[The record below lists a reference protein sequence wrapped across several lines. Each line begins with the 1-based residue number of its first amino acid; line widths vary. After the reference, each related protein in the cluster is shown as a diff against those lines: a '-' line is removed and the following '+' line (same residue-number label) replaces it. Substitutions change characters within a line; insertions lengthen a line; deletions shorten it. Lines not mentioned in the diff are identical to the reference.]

1 MSSLYPDESYCT
13 SDLGRI
19 LYQLKTDWS
28 CNSTVTSITE
38 EKHLAGSHTVYTLE
52 IECTPVT
59 TQLANEFSHR
69 IFVLSTRFKEMAKL
83 HAAISKLHKQLYLR
97 GTFPVFPPAK
107 FIGSAD
113 PSVIQERRHGIE
125 ACLNFIFDSEVLRKS
140 RLLHEFVEKAKEKTY
155 TAHEVTGN
163 EVFYDNTSSILDQPN
178 NNSSDSDSPIRVSPL
193 EPTHEQAGDDFQFP
207 DVAIASEVGGGEQRP
222 PRKSSMRRLFPRLRG
237 SHHQNIEIEEPPADY
252 LVTAGQLVATA
263 QRAEEEHA
271 YELAFQ
277 CYKSAASSLIQ
288 GVQIESDMTKRN
300 AVRRKTAK
308 YLVKAEKLYRTYLS
322 LDGSV
327 FNFEGLL
334 TAAMQDPNILA
345 FQCSNKSMKN
355 YRFIGVLPELD
366 AERKVILVEE
376 TVGDPRKKYV
386 MKLVEKGVPSAE
398 SSIFLPT
405 NIPHMAQLV
414 QFFET
419 ETHII
424 LLLEFVEPGRLW
436 SFLRRMLNEAESRH
450 ILWLAEMKA
459 DVRDGETTSTIPVRR
474 TKSEGNYR
482 GRRLL
487 FTVGVDFER
496 VVEMR
501 DESFSTEKPSE
512 EDQIICTVGE
522 DPTGRS
528 DAPTGDFTLVGH
540 SKEAVES
547 QIFQVEEESPAA
559 VKFDFSSSKS
569 HSPRGNRISS
579 DDTNQNSVPS
589 TSSKKPES
597 KTVSDVNS
605 KENFLKN
612 LSKALQTVQKHL
624 SSRRKIWNHLDLP
637 EALVAHWCAQIV
649 SFFFVLHA
657 EHQEFVGDLNAD
669 DILIDADGN
678 LLMTYIGR
686 WYDTNRRKRLSDGYS
701 APESVQ
707 YGWVPT
713 PESDAWTLGAL
724 MFEMLCGRS
733 LANAAPHGVLRNME
747 LPIPERS
754 VVSFVAKDLLNT
766 LLVPTPALRPSF
778 DEIRAHPFFRHID
791 WLLYDNPTSSSTPAP
806 ATRIQSPPTPP
817 PTEITITN
825 QEDTVEEVIRRN
837 SEEPSTSRVSPAS
850 RRILF

>member
-28 CNSTVTSITE
+28 CVSSVTSITE
-38 EKHLAGSHTVYTLE
+38 EKHLAGSHTVYTVE
-52 IECTPVT
+52 IECTPVAP
-59 TQLANEFSHR
+59 QLANDFSHR
-69 IFVLSTRFKEMAKL
+69 IFILSTRFKEMAKL

-107 FIGSAD
+107 LIGSAD
-113 PSVIQERRHGIE
+113 PAVIQERRHGIE
-125 ACLNFIFDSEVLRKS
+125 ACLNFVFDSEVLRKS

-155 TAHEVTGN
+155 TAHEITGN
-163 EVFYDNTSSILDQPN
+163 EVFYDNSSSILDQPN
-178 NNSSDSDSPIRVSPL
+178 SHSSDSDSPNLVSPL
-193 EPTHEQAGDDFQFP
+193 EPTHEQISDDFEFP
-207 DVAIASEVGGGEQRP
+207 DVAIAAEVAGEQRV
-222 PRKSSMRRLFPRLRG
+222 PRKSSMRKLFPRLRG
-237 SHHQNIEIEEPPADY
+237 GHNQHIEIEEPAADY
-252 LVTAGQLVATA
+252 LVTAGKLVATA

-376 TVGDPRKKYV
+376 TVGEAKKKYV
-386 MKLVEKGVPSAE
+386 MKLIEKGVPSVD

-405 NIPHMAQLV
+405 NIPHMVQLV

-424 LLLEFVEPGRLW
+424 LLLEYVQPGMLW
-436 SFLRRMLNEAESRH
+436 SFLRRMFNEAESRH
-450 ILWLAEMKA
+450 VLWLAELKA
-459 DVRDGETTSTIPVRR
+459 DVRDGEKTSSVSITR

-512 EDQIICTVGE
+512 EDQVVCTVGE

-528 DAPTGDFTLVGH
+528 DAPTGDFTLLGS

-559 VKFDFSSSKS
+559 VKFDFSTSKS

-579 DDTNQNSVPS
+579 DDPDHSVCS
-589 TSSKKPES
+589 TSKMSSES
-597 KTVSDVNS
+597 NPISDANS
-605 KENFLKN
+605 KETFLKA
-612 LSKALQTVQKHL
+612 LSKALMTVQKQL
-624 SSRRKIWNHLDLP
+624 SSRKQIWNFLDLP
-637 EALVAHWCAQIV
+637 ESLVVHWSAQIV

-657 EHQEFVGDLNAD
+657 EYQEFVGDLNAD
-669 DILIDADGN
+669 DILIDTDGN
-678 LLMTYIGR
+678 LLITYIGR
-686 WYDTNRRKRLSDGYS
+686 WYETNKRKRISDGYS
-701 APESVQ
+701 APESTQ
-707 YGWVPT
+707 YGWIPT
-713 PESDAWTLGAL
+713 SESDAWTLGAL
-724 MFEMLCGRS
+724 MFEMICGRS

-747 LPIPERS
+747 LPIPERCKI
-754 VVSFVAKDLLNT
+754 SFVAKDLLSI
-766 LLVPTPALRPSF
+766 LLVPTASLRPSF

-791 WLLYDNPTSSSTPAP
+791 WLLYDNPTTSSTTAP
-806 ATRIQSPPTPP
+806 VCQKPISR
-817 PTEITITN
+817 
-825 QEDTVEEVIRRN
+825 VEKVIDPIPEVPKD
-837 SEEPSTSRVSPAS
+837 EPSTSRVSPTS

>member
-13 SDLGRI
+13 SELGRI

-28 CNSTVTSITE
+28 CNASVTSISE
-38 EKHLAGSHTVYTLE
+38 EKHLAGSHTVYTVE
-52 IECTPVT
+52 IECTPVANH
-59 TQLANEFSHR
+59 LANEFSHR
-69 IFVLSTRFKEMAKL
+69 IFLLNTRFKEMAKL
-83 HAAISKLHKQLYLR
+83 HSAISKLHKQLYLR

-107 FIGSAD
+107 LIGSSD
-113 PSVIQERRHGIE
+113 PSVVQERRHAIE
-125 ACLNFIFDSEVLRKS
+125 ACLNFVFDSEVLRKS

-155 TAHEVTGN
+155 TAHELTGH
-163 EVFYDNTSSILDQPN
+163 EVFYDNSTSILDQPN
-178 NNSSDSDSPIRVSPL
+178 GNSSDSDSPNRVNPL
-193 EPTHEQAGDDFQFP
+193 EPTHEQAGEDFEFP
-207 DVAIASEVGGGEQRP
+207 DVSIASEVADEERSH
-222 PRKSSMRRLFPRLRG
+222 RKSSMRRLFPRLRSG
-237 SHHQNIEIEEPPADY
+237 HHQNIEIEEPPADY
-252 LVTAGQLVATA
+252 LVAAGQLVATA

-376 TVGDPRKKYV
+376 TVGESNKKYV
-386 MKLVEKGVPSAE
+386 MKLIEKGAPSAD

-405 NIPHMAQLV
+405 NIPHMVQLV

-424 LLLEFVEPGRLW
+424 LLLEYVEPGRLC
-436 SFLRRMLNEAESRH
+436 SFLRRMFNEAESRH
-450 ILWLAEMKA
+450 ILWLAELKA
-459 DVRDGETTSTIPVRR
+459 DVRDGEKTSSVSMKK
-474 TKSEGNYR
+474 TKNEGNYR

-487 FTVGVDFER
+487 FTVGVDYER

-501 DESFSTEKPSE
+501 DESFSTERPSE
-512 EDQIICTVGE
+512 ESHIICSVGE

-540 SKEAVES
+540 SKEAAES

-559 VKFDFSSSKS
+559 VKFDFSSSKA
-569 HSPRGNRISS
+569 HSPRGNRLSS
-579 DDTNQNSVPS
+579 ENSNQNSKPS
-589 TSSKKPES
+589 TSKNTENE
-597 KTVSDVNS
+597 TEGDS
-605 KENFLKN
+605 KEVFLKA
-612 LSKALQTVQKHL
+612 LSKALQTVQKQL
-624 SSRRKIWNHLDLP
+624 ASRKKIWNYLDLP
-637 EALVAHWCAQIV
+637 ESLVVHWCAQIV
-649 SFFFVLHA
+649 SFLFVLH
-657 EHQEFVGDLNAD
+657 EHQEFVGDINAD

-678 LLMTYIGR
+678 LLITYIGR
-686 WYDTNRRKRLSDGYS
+686 WYDTNRRKRLTDGYS
-701 APESVQ
+701 APESSQ

-713 PESDAWTLGAL
+713 PESDIWTFGAL
-724 MFEMLCGRS
+724 MFELLCGRS

-754 VVSFVAKDLLNT
+754 VVSFVAKDLLNMI
-766 LLVPTPALRPSF
+766 LVPTPALRPSI
-778 DEIRAHPFFRHID
+778 DEIRAHLFFRHID
-791 WLLYDNPTSSSTPAP
+791 WLLYDNPTSPSTPAP
-806 ATRIQSPPTPP
+806 ARNQSPPTPP
-817 PTEITITN
+817 PTIIMPNREELIEEIRIN
-825 QEDTVEEVIRRN
+825 N
-837 SEEPSTSRVSPAS
+837 PEEPSTSRVSPAS

>member
-28 CNSTVTSITE
+28 CVSSVTSITE
-38 EKHLAGSHTVYTLE
+38 EKHLAGSHTVYTVE
-52 IECTPVT
+52 IECTPVAP
-59 TQLANEFSHR
+59 QLAHDFSHR
-69 IFVLSTRFKEMAKL
+69 IFILSTRFKEMAKL

-107 FIGSAD
+107 LIGSAD
-113 PSVIQERRHGIE
+113 PAVIQERRHGIE
-125 ACLNFIFDSEVLRKS
+125 ACLNFVFDSEVLRKS

-155 TAHEVTGN
+155 IAYEITGN
-163 EVFYDNTSSILDQPN
+163 EVFYDNSSSILDQPN
-178 NNSSDSDSPIRVSPL
+178 SHSRYIFTVLS
-193 EPTHEQAGDDFQFP
+193 PTHSLFSATPILQITSHLWSQHTSKSIGDDFEFP
-207 DVAIASEVGGGEQRP
+207 DVAIAAEVAGEQRV

-237 SHHQNIEIEEPPADY
+237 GHNQHIEIEEPAADY
-252 LVTAGQLVATA
+252 LVTAGKLVATA

-288 GVQIESDMTKRN
+288 CLGSCGVQIESDMTKRN

-376 TVGDPRKKYV
+376 TVGESKKKYV
-386 MKLVEKGVPSAE
+386 MKLIEKGVPSVD

-405 NIPHMAQLV
+405 NIPHMVQLV

-424 LLLEFVEPGRLW
+424 LLLEYVQPGMLW
-436 SFLRRMLNEAESRH
+436 SFLRRMFNEAESRH
-450 ILWLAEMKA
+450 VLWLAELKA
-459 DVRDGETTSTIPVRR
+459 DR
-474 TKSEGNYR
+474 
-482 GRRLL
+482 RRLL

-501 DESFSTEKPSE
+501 DESFK
-512 EDQIICTVGE
+512 EDQVVCTVGE

-528 DAPTGDFTLVGH
+528 DAPTGDFTLLGS

-559 VKFDFSSSKS
+559 VKFDFSTSKS

-579 DDTNQNSVPS
+579 DDPDHSVCS
-589 TSSKKPES
+589 TSKMSSES
-597 KTVSDVNS
+597 NPMSDANS
-605 KENFLKN
+605 KEIFLKA
-612 LSKALQTVQKHL
+612 LSKALMTVQKQL
-624 SSRRKIWNHLDLP
+624 SSRKQVWNFLDLP
-637 EALVAHWCAQIV
+637 ESLVVHWSAQIV

-657 EHQEFVGDLNAD
+657 EYQEFVGDLNAD
-669 DILIDADGN
+669 DILIDTDGN
-678 LLMTYIGR
+678 LLITYIGR
-686 WYDTNRRKRLSDGYS
+686 WYEANRRKRISDGYS
-701 APESVQ
+701 APESTQ
-707 YGWVPT
+707 YGWIPT
-713 PESDAWTLGAL
+713 SESDAWTLGAL
-724 MFEMLCGRS
+724 MFEMICGRS

-747 LPIPERS
+747 LPIPEKCKI
-754 VVSFVAKDLLNT
+754 SFVAKDLLSMYAPLGLFHILKIHFFR
-766 LLVPTPALRPSF
+766 LLVPTASLRPSF
-778 DEIRAHPFFRHID
+778 DEVRAHPFFRHID
-791 WLLYDNPTSSSTPAP
+791 WLLYDNPTTSSTTAP
-806 ATRIQSPPTPP
+806 VSQKPIARIEKVIDPIP
-817 PTEITITN
+817 
-825 QEDTVEEVIRRN
+825 EVPKD
-837 SEEPSTSRVSPAS
+837 EPSTSRVSPTS